1 MSLTAAKLCDGHR
14 AYSRGVTSPPRII
27 RGKLSVPG
35 IAERVVTRSRLTALI
50 GGLVAS
56 RRVTLV
62 VATAGSGKTTAVVQ
76 ALAGCAQPVTWVTL
90 DSIDAATGRFLAYL
104 EAAVGEHAPDAKG
117 VATSALAARLPHA
130 DAAEL
135 VVVMDGLESLCDE
148 AGAHSLAALGTFIRY
163 ASPSVR
169 FVLVSRVGVPLGVA
183 GFTGL
188 EGFVTV
194 AENDLAFT
202 APEARE
208 ALHAA
213 GSREFEVDDVM
224 TATGGWVAGVLF
236 EAWRSAA
243 HVAGTG
249 GEADPLHGY
258 LASEILAKLT
268 DDERELLI
276 LGSLL
281 GEITASRATALGIAD
296 AGNLLVSLR
305 AKHLP
310 VTWSTGATYAM
321 RCHPRFREYLAT
333 LLLRRGADELSR
345 VRIAHGRL
353 LMAEGHH
360 QEAVEE
366 FLAVQARADAVDA
379 AELAIGGVIERL
391 DLAVADRWLTTLAHQ
406 GGGESLRLA
415 EAAMAVAVARENF
428 DLAADVADRLLSDGT
443 RDALARSSDTAA
455 SMMVWVYWHLGRV
468 DDARQVLGQAHDTA
482 PVRAVRYL
490 MDLVEIG
497 PQGPTASP
505 PLTGGPMDAL
515 VRRVDYSQGRLSQVL
530 DAPTSAWSMSVS
542 APWLVGGLR
551 ATGRLQEALELYE
564 AGPGDWSAAWMQGM
578 VVPELMI
585 DLGRSDEAR
594 AALARGRQ
602 QIRTSG
608 SLVFLWLSWMI
619 EAKLE
624 LRMHR
629 NVAAASA
636 ILDRAEQAG
645 ARRYAFL
652 AELMDTW
659 RGLAFLHAGEP
670 GDARICLRR
679 AVTSMEAA
687 DRILELPAAAVYL
700 AEAHWRLGSAAEADE
715 AADRALRAAA
725 QQGSNHQL
733 LLALTDF
740 PAVVSRRLDAEAD
753 SDSPWHRL
761 GRSLLDSGVPVDMTA
776 ELTLRVREFGEL
788 TMTIDGRP
796 AKPRIAKSVE
806 LLAYLASTPSPEAT
820 REDLMTVLFEGR
832 DDDSARSY
840 LRQVVHRLREMLPA
854 GSGPAFSGRTLRF
867 TAPVALSSESVA
879 LERHISRA
887 GRLRGAEQVG
897 AIAAAIEIAD
907 GGEYLPGV
915 DSVWAQERRTYL
927 SSLTSK
933 ARLQAAHIQYEHEQ
947 FLEAER
953 LAHQALA
960 QDPYQESAWRLL
972 MRIGSAVGD
981 EDRVITAY
989 RHCQLALA
997 ELGATPSDST
1007 RRLLDQLRR

>member
-1 MSLTAAKLCDGHR
+1 
-14 AYSRGVTSPPRII
+14 VPPIQ
-27 RGKLSVPG
+27 
-35 IAERVVTRSRLTALI
+35 ERVVTRSRLTAVI
-50 GGLVAS
+50 SALVAS

-76 ALAGCAQPVTWVTL
+76 ALADRTQPVSWVTL
-90 DSIDAATGRFLAYL
+90 DSIDTATGRFLAYL

-130 DAAEL
+130 DAAGLLAEALGDTDL
-135 VVVMDGLESLCDE
+135 VVVMDGLENLCDE
-148 AGAHSLAALGTFIRY
+148 AGAHSLSTLGTFIRY
-163 ASPSVR
+163 ASSSVR
-169 FVLVSRVGVPLGVA
+169 FVLVSRVGVPLDVA

-188 EGFVTV
+188 EGFATV
-194 AENDLAFT
+194 GEGDLAFT

-208 ALHAA
+208 ALLAS
-213 GSREFEVDDVM
+213 GSREFEVDDVIA
-224 TATGGWVAGVLF
+224 ATGGWVAGVLF

-258 LASEILAKLT
+258 LASQILDKLT
-268 DDERELLI
+268 DDERELLVR
-276 LGSLL
+276 GSLL
-281 GEITASRATALGIAD
+281 GEITASRAKALGIAD

-310 VTWSTGATYAM
+310 VTWSTGRTAAM
-321 RCHPRFREYLAT
+321 RCHPRFREYLST
-333 LLLRRGADELSR
+333 LLLRRDPDELYR

-366 FLAVQARADAVDA
+366 FLAVQARAEATDA

-391 DLAVADRWLTTLAHQ
+391 DLAVADRWLTALSHEGA
-406 GGGESLRLA
+406 GGSLRLA
-415 EAAMAVAVARENF
+415 EAEVAVAVARENF
-428 DLAADVADRLLSDGT
+428 GTAVDVADRLQADGT

-455 SMMVWVYWHLGRV
+455 SMMVWAYWHLGRV
-468 DDARQVLGQAHDTA
+468 GDAWQVLGLAHDTA

-490 MDLVEIG
+490 MDLVEVG
-497 PQGPTASP
+497 PQGPAASP

-515 VRRVDYSQGRLSQVL
+515 VRRVDYTQGRLSEVL
-530 DAPTSAWSMSVS
+530 DAPTSPWSVSVS
-542 APWLVGGLR
+542 APWLVGALR

-585 DLGRSDEAR
+585 DLGRADEAR

-624 LRMHR
+624 LRMHQ
-629 NVAAASA
+629 NIPAASA
-636 ILDRAEQAG
+636 ILDRAEGAG
-645 ARRYAFL
+645 ARSYAFL
-652 AELMDTW
+652 AELIDTW
-659 RGLAFLHAGEP
+659 RGYAFLLAGQPRE
-670 GDARICLRR
+670 ARTCLRR
-679 AVTSMEAA
+679 AVASMEKA
-687 DRILELPAAAVYL
+687 DRILELPAAAAYL
-700 AEAHWRLGSAAEADE
+700 AEAQWRLDSAAEADE

-725 QQGSNHQL
+725 RQGSNHQL
-733 LLALTDF
+733 MLALSDF

-761 GRSLLDSGVPVDMTA
+761 GRALMDSGVPVDMTA

-788 TMTIDGRP
+788 AMTIDGRP

-806 LLAYLASTPSPEAT
+806 MLAYLASTPARQAS
-820 REDLMTVLFEGR
+820 RDDLMMVLFAGR

-840 LRQVVHRLREMLPA
+840 LRQVVHRLREVLPD
-854 GSGPAFSGRTLRF
+854 GTGPAFSGRMLRF
-867 TAPVALSSESVA
+867 TAPVALTSESVA
-879 LERHISRA
+879 VERHLSRA
-887 GRLRGAEQVG
+887 GRLRGAEQVV
-897 AIAAAIEIAD
+897 AIAAALEIAD
-907 GGEYLPGV
+907 SGEYLPGV
-915 DSVWAQERRTYL
+915 DSVWAQERRTHV

-933 ARLQAAHIQYEHEQ
+933 ARLQAAQTQYEQEQ
-947 FLEAER
+947 FLDAER
-953 LAHQALA
+953 LAREALV

-972 MRIGSAVGD
+972 MRVGSAVGD
-981 EDRVITAY
+981 EDRVITAF
-989 RHCQLALA
+989 RQCQSALA
-997 ELGATPSDST
+997 EIDATPSDST